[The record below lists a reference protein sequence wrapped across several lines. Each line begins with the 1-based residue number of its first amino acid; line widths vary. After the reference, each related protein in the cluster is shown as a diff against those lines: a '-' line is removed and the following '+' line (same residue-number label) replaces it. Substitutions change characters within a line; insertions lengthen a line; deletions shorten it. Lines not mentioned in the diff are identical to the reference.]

1 MISVVLVVRKS
12 PKSLLNLLRMLIL
25 PKRRRSPL
33 RKRLLS
39 LHLRRAPKKSQ
50 SKSPRKLLRKKKLK
64 KLRFPRIRKRK
75 RLKRSK
81 LFRSPLLRALRK
93 VSPKRRSL
101 LTVLNRASLSLRIV
115 LLLKKKSNQSSSQSR
130 LTLQLRL
137 IRITT
142 DNSPCSNSRDLMV
155 TNRPMRFS
163 LDNSISMLKNKTLR
177 TSSKIVE
184 MYLLLSSSEMMM
196 EDLKEEDLLSLAMK
210 MLSRRLW
217 NSKEKNSW
225 EDQSKSKSQEK
236 EKITNR
242 LRDLTIDSKVESQ
255 VKSLRVSS

>member
-1 MISVVLVVRKS
+1 
-12 PKSLLNLLRMLIL
+12 
-25 PKRRRSPL
+25 
-33 RKRLLS
+33 
-39 LHLRRAPKKSQ
+39 
-50 SKSPRKLLRKKKLK
+50 
-64 KLRFPRIRKRK
+64 
-75 RLKRSK
+75 
-81 LFRSPLLRALRK
+81 
-93 VSPKRRSL
+93 
-101 LTVLNRASLSLRIV
+101 
-115 LLLKKKSNQSSSQSR
+115 
-130 LTLQLRL
+130 
-137 IRITT
+137 
-142 DNSPCSNSRDLMV
+142 
-155 TNRPMRFS
+155 MRFS